1 MNDKLKNYVE
11 IQAEKAENLSFC
23 RGLKLL
29 HVRDQ
34 VEEILGHI
42 GKIGIFEEYTVHN
55 ISHIDEMLGIIEW
68 LIPDETKKEMTSAE
82 WLMLTLAVYFHD
94 LGMVVTKDEYEKRE
108 TSSFKNYKNE
118 VLSGMEKSEYVE
130 FVEKQDEY
138 FLYQEF
144 VRENHARRI
153 KQWIE
158 GSLETDLGDA
168 STIKEIIEDI
178 LKSLDK
184 MFKVD
189 LAMICESHHEDDI
202 DDFTKYRVDNVY
214 GNDKNEKVN
223 LNYIAVILRIADLLH
238 ITKDRT
244 PSITRKMI
252 NVSNPMSVVEWEKQM
267 AVRAV
272 QPKLKRDGEENIDE
286 KLEKDTI
293 EITAYFEGAE
303 TAEAYF
309 GLSSYLQYTRKEL
322 QKCNE
327 IVEKARKKE
336 GALSYKFPWR
346 EIDET
351 RITVIGFETKK
362 LQFTIAQ
369 ENILQLL
376 VGHTLYNDSSVVV
389 RELL

>member
-189 LAMICESHHEDDI
+189 LAMIRS
-202 DDFTKYRVDNVY
+202 R
-214 GNDKNEKVN
+214 
-223 LNYIAVILRIADLLH
+223 
-238 ITKDRT
+238 
-244 PSITRKMI
+244 
-252 NVSNPMSVVEWEKQM
+252 
-267 AVRAV
+267 
-272 QPKLKRDGEENIDE
+272 
-286 KLEKDTI
+286 
-293 EITAYFEGAE
+293 
-303 TAEAYF
+303 
-309 GLSSYLQYTRKEL
+309 
-322 QKCNE
+322 
-327 IVEKARKKE
+327 
-336 GALSYKFPWR
+336 
-346 EIDET
+346 
-351 RITVIGFETKK
+351 
-362 LQFTIAQ
+362 
-369 ENILQLL
+369 
-376 VGHTLYNDSSVVV
+376 
-389 RELL
+389 